1 MALFNKGDNAG
12 RVVIAKDGDDLGPY
26 PADVDNEPTQQRILE
41 RALRNVSIATL
52 VSGMMNIALI
62 MTLVTLFPLQRVQ
75 PFLVTF
81 KNQDNQVVAVE
92 PLSMDAPG
100 ILYMTEDNVRDYVV
114 QRHRFVPIASQMEA
128 QWGKDSRLAARTEKE
143 LFAKF
148 EQSSKLELEKM
159 MTGGYNR
166 RIEIESANR
175 LSDDTWQVNFK
186 TIDSLGG
193 KNGTLTAD
201 PAQALNNAAQRDP
214 NAIINANLTPQDT
227 IQNWVATM
235 RVEYVPQEITF
246 DKRLLNP
253 LGFTITDYAVTA
265 RK

>member
-1 MALFNKGDNAG
+1 MSRFSKSNNGPKIAL
-12 RVVIAKDGDDLGPY
+12 RKDGDDLGPY
-26 PADVDNEPTQQRILE
+26 PGDVDNEPTQQRILE

-62 MTLVTLFPLQRVQ
+62 MTLVTLFPLQKVQ
-75 PFLVTF
+75 PYLVTF
-81 KNQDNQVVAVE
+81 KDQNQQVVGIE
-92 PLSMDAPG
+92 PLAMNAPG

-114 QRHRFVPIASQMEA
+114 QRHRFVPIATQMEA

-143 LFAKF
+143 LYDKFA
-148 EQSSKLELEKM
+148 QSSKLELEKL

-166 RIEIESANR
+166 EIKIETVNR
-175 LSDDTWQVNFK
+175 LSEDTWQVGFK
-186 TIDSLGG
+186 TFDSMGG
-193 KNGTLTAD
+193 KNGTLTGD
-201 PAQALNNAAQRDP
+201 PAQVLAKNAVTDQRDLLQ
-214 NAIINANLTPQDT
+214 ADLTPT
-227 IQNWVATM
+227 VATQNWVATM
-235 RVEYVPQEITF
+235 RVEYKPSEVTY